1 MTNTPC
7 GWTADIRDI
16 LSIEVIY
23 GSFTQQSDC
32 AITSASM
39 TISVYCCCVF
49 IIGSRVLSLG
59 DPYCQSTCLSVGLS
73 LCMFVCLHISF

>member
-49 IIGSRVLSLG
+49 IIGSRVL
-59 DPYCQSTCLSVGLS
+59 
-73 LCMFVCLHISF
+73 